1 MCNIVDETIAIGYN
15 ITIKRWEVHEMPEKN
30 VDLSSLG
37 IHYHGEVY
45 RNLSPV
51 ELIEH
56 ALERGE
62 GALTNTGALAVETG
76 KYTGRSPKDR
86 FIVDIP
92 EVHNEICWGSVNV
105 PMSEERFDRI
115 YKRLTAYLQN
125 RELFVFDGYSGADDK
140 FSLPI
145 RVITEFAWQN
155 LFAHQL
161 FIRPTEIELQHHKA
175 DFTIIAAPGFRAVP
189 EIDGTKSEAFII
201 VHFGKKQVIIGGTE
215 YAGEIKKSVFSV
227 MNYLLTDQHVCP
239 MHCSANVGQEGDV
252 ALFFGLSGTGKTT
265 LSADPT
271 RNLIGDDEHGWSPN
285 GIFNFEGG
293 CYAKCINLKQE
304 HEPQIYNAIKF
315 GSVLENV
322 VIDPFTR
329 EADYASDVLTEN
341 TRAAYPIDFIPGA
354 VIPSHG
360 KHPKTIFLLTAD
372 AFGVMPPIARLNKEQ
387 AMYYFLSGYTSKLA
401 GTERGIVK
409 PEATFSSCFGAPF
422 LPRSPHVY
430 AKLLGELIDIHQT
443 RVYLLNT
450 GWTGGRYGDGNR
462 ISLKYTRAM
471 VTAALNGTLDEV
483 PYKANHIF
491 RVNVPTQ
498 CPGVPD
504 QILEP
509 RDTWKDKDDYDR
521 QAWELVHMFE
531 QNYATLEVP
540 NYTSRYYVHVPQE
553 ANQGCPTD
561 ERTE

>member
-1 MCNIVDETIAIGYN
+1 
-15 ITIKRWEVHEMPEKN
+15 MPENN
-30 VDLSSLG
+30 VDLKSLG

-51 ELIEH
+51 ELVEH

-62 GALTNTGALAVETG
+62 GVLTSTGAFAVETG

-105 PMSEERFDRI
+105 PMNEDRYDRI

-175 DFTIIAAPGFRAVP
+175 EFTIIAAPGFHAVP

-227 MNYLLTDQHVCP
+227 MNYLLTDRQVCP

-293 CYAKCINLKQE
+293 CYAKAINLKQE

-322 VIDPFTR
+322 VIDPCTR
-329 EADYASDVLTEN
+329 EADYASDALTEN

-354 VIPSHG
+354 VIPSQG

-450 GWTGGRYGDGNR
+450 GWTGGRYGEGNR

-531 QNYATLEVP
+531 QNYATLDVP
-540 NYTSRYYVHVPQE
+540 NYTSRYHVHVPQE
-553 ANQGCPTD
+553 ANQGCPSG
-561 ERTE
+561 EKTE

>member
-1 MCNIVDETIAIGYN
+1 
-15 ITIKRWEVHEMPEKN
+15 MPEN
-30 VDLSSLG
+30 IIDLSYLG
-37 IHYHGEVY
+37 IHNHGEIY
-45 RNLSPV
+45 HNCSPV
-51 ELIEH
+51 ELVEH

-62 GALTNTGALAVETG
+62 GVLTNTGALAVETG
-76 KYTGRSPKDR
+76 KYTGRSPKDK

-92 EVHNEICWGSVNV
+92 EVHDEICWGSVNV
-105 PMSEERFDRI
+105 PMDESKYDRI

-125 RELFVFDGYSGADDK
+125 RELFVFDGFAGADEK

-145 RVITEFAWQN
+145 RVINEHAWQN

-161 FIRPTEIELQHHKA
+161 FIRPNDIELKNHKA
-175 DFTIIAAPGFRAVP
+175 QFTIIAAPGFHAVP
-189 EIDGTKSEAFII
+189 EIDATKSEAFII

-227 MNYLLTDQHVCP
+227 MNYLLTEKQVCP
-239 MHCSANVGQEGDV
+239 MHCSANVGPDGDV

-265 LSADPT
+265 LSADPG

-293 CYAKCINLKQE
+293 CYAKCINLKKE
-304 HEPQIYNAIKF
+304 HEPQIFNAIKF

-322 VIDPFTR
+322 VIDPLTR
-329 EADYASDVLTEN
+329 EADYADDCLTEN
-341 TRAAYPIDFIPGA
+341 TRAAYPIDYIPGA
-354 VIPSHG
+354 VIPSVG

-443 RVYLLNT
+443 KVYLLNT
-450 GWTGGRYGDGNR
+450 GWTGGAYGEGNR
-462 ISLKYTRAM
+462 ISLRYTRAM
-471 VTAALNGTLDEV
+471 VTAALNGTLDDV

-504 QILEP
+504 VILEP
-509 RDTWKDKDDYDR
+509 RDTWKDKEAYDR

-531 QNYATLEVP
+531 QNYSTLNVP
-540 NYTSRYYVHVPQE
+540 NYTSRYYVHMPVGIE
-553 ANQGCPTD
+553 NGSYC
-561 ERTE
+561 EEKE

>member
-1 MCNIVDETIAIGYN
+1 
-15 ITIKRWEVHEMPEKN
+15 MPEN
-30 VDLSSLG
+30 IIDLSYLG
-37 IHYHGEVY
+37 IHNHGEIY
-45 RNLSPV
+45 HNCSPV
-51 ELIEH
+51 ELVEH

-62 GALTNTGALAVETG
+62 GVLTNTGALAVETG
-76 KYTGRSPKDR
+76 KYTGRSPKDK

-92 EVHNEICWGSVNV
+92 EVHDEICWGSVNV
-105 PMSEERFDRI
+105 PMDESKYDRI

-125 RELFVFDGYSGADDK
+125 RELFVFDGYAGADEK

-145 RVITEFAWQN
+145 RVINEHAWQN

-161 FIRPTEIELQHHKA
+161 FIRPNDIELKNHKA
-175 DFTIIAAPGFRAVP
+175 QFTIIAAPGFHAVP
-189 EIDGTKSEAFII
+189 EIDATKSEAFII

-227 MNYLLTDQHVCP
+227 MNYLLTEKQVCP
-239 MHCSANVGQEGDV
+239 MHCSANVGPDGDV

-265 LSADPT
+265 LSADPG

-293 CYAKCINLKQE
+293 CYAKCINLKKE
-304 HEPQIYNAIKF
+304 HEPQIFNAIKF

-322 VIDPFTR
+322 VIDPLTR
-329 EADYASDVLTEN
+329 EADYADDCLTEN
-341 TRAAYPIDFIPGA
+341 TRAAYPIDYIPGA
-354 VIPSHG
+354 VIPSVG
-360 KHPKTIFLLTAD
+360 KHPNTIFLLTAD

-443 RVYLLNT
+443 KVYLLNT
-450 GWTGGRYGDGNR
+450 GWTGGAYGEGNR
-462 ISLKYTRAM
+462 ISLRYTRAM
-471 VTAALNGTLDEV
+471 VTAALNGTLDDV

-504 QILEP
+504 VILEP
-509 RDTWKDKDDYDR
+509 RDTWKDKEAYDR

-531 QNYATLEVP
+531 QNYSTLNVP
-540 NYTSRYYVHVPQE
+540 NYTSRYYVHMPVGIE
-553 ANQGCPTD
+553 NGSNC
-561 ERTE
+561 EEKE

>member
-1 MCNIVDETIAIGYN
+1 
-15 ITIKRWEVHEMPEKN
+15 MPENN
-30 VDLSSLG
+30 VDLSYLG
-37 IHYHGEVY
+37 IHYHGDVY

-62 GALTNTGALAVETG
+62 GVLTNTGALSVETG
-76 KYTGRSPKDR
+76 RYTGRSPKDK

-92 EVHNEICWGSVNV
+92 EVHDEICWGSVNV
-105 PMSEERFDRI
+105 PIKEEKYDHI
-115 YKRLTAYLQN
+115 YQRMTAYLQN
-125 RELFVFDGYSGADDK
+125 RDLYVFDGYAGADVK

-145 RVITEFAWQN
+145 RVITELAWQN

-161 FIRPTEIELQHHKA
+161 LIRPTEVELMHHKSE
-175 DFTIIAAPGFRAVP
+175 FTIIAAPGFRSIP
-189 EIDGTKSEAFII
+189 ELDGTHSEAFII
-201 VHFGKKQVIIGGTE
+201 IHFGRKQVIIGGSQ
-215 YAGEIKKSVFSV
+215 YAGEIKKSIFSI
-227 MNYLLTDQHVCP
+227 MNYLLTDRNVCP
-239 MHCSANVGQEGDV
+239 MHCSANIGTDGDV

-265 LSADPT
+265 LSADPS

-304 HEPQIYNAIKF
+304 HEPQIFNAIKF

-322 VIDPFTR
+322 VIDPITR
-329 EADYASDVLTEN
+329 QADYADACLTEN
-341 TRAAYPIDFIPGA
+341 TRAAYPIDYIPGA
-354 VIPSHG
+354 VHPSLG
-360 KHPKTIFLLTAD
+360 DHPKTIFLLTAD

-430 AKLLGELIDIHQT
+430 AKLLGDLIDIHQT

-450 GWTGGRYGDGNR
+450 GWTGGSYGVGNR
-462 ISLKYTRAM
+462 IALKYTRAM

-504 QILEP
+504 EILEP
-509 RDTWKDKDDYDR
+509 RDTWKDKNEYDR

-540 NYTSRYYVHVPQE
+540 NYTSRYYVHVPE
-553 ANQGCPTD
+553 NANQGTLC
-561 ERTE
+561 EENTEE

>member
-1 MCNIVDETIAIGYN
+1 
-15 ITIKRWEVHEMPEKN
+15 MPEN
-30 VDLSSLG
+30 IIDLSYLG
-37 IHYHGEVY
+37 IHNHGEIY
-45 RNLSPV
+45 HNCSPV
-51 ELIEH
+51 ELVEH

-62 GALTNTGALAVETG
+62 GVLTNTGALAVETG
-76 KYTGRSPKDR
+76 KYTGRSPKDK

-92 EVHNEICWGSVNV
+92 EVHDEICWGSVNV
-105 PMSEERFDRI
+105 PMDESKYDRI

-125 RELFVFDGYSGADDK
+125 RELFVFDGYAGADEK

-145 RVITEFAWQN
+145 RVINEHAWQN

-161 FIRPTEIELQHHKA
+161 FIRPNDIELKNHKA
-175 DFTIIAAPGFRAVP
+175 QFTIIAAPGFHAVP
-189 EIDGTKSEAFII
+189 EIDATKSEAFII

-227 MNYLLTDQHVCP
+227 MNYLLTEKQVCP
-239 MHCSANVGQEGDV
+239 MHCSANVGPDGDV

-265 LSADPT
+265 LSADPG

-293 CYAKCINLKQE
+293 CYAKCINLKKE
-304 HEPQIYNAIKF
+304 HEPQIFNAIKF

-322 VIDPFTR
+322 VIDPLTR
-329 EADYASDVLTEN
+329 EADYADDCLTEN
-341 TRAAYPIDFIPGA
+341 TRAAYPIDYIPGA
-354 VIPSHG
+354 VIPSVG

-443 RVYLLNT
+443 KVYLLNT
-450 GWTGGRYGDGNR
+450 GWTGGAYGEGNR
-462 ISLKYTRAM
+462 ISLRYTRAM
-471 VTAALNGTLDEV
+471 VTAALNGTLDDV

-504 QILEP
+504 VILEP
-509 RDTWKDKDDYDR
+509 RDTWKDKEAYDR

-531 QNYATLEVP
+531 QNYSTLNVP
-540 NYTSRYYVHVPQE
+540 NYTSRYYVHMPVGIE
-553 ANQGCPTD
+553 NGSYC
-561 ERTE
+561 EEKE